1 MEYLGPYRLLNVVN
15 TGQTS
20 RLWQAYDD
28 SKREFLGIKTLLHQ
42 FRRDRTQV
50 SMLKWEFQVG
60 EKLDHELLIDIRR
73 YLSDRGVP
81 FLVMEWFSAPNL
93 KHLLNRGYDQYCAYL
108 PKIFPLMVKS
118 LDAFHEYGWVHRDI
132 KPDNFL
138 FQTDTGRMKLI
149 DFALARKSAH
159 GIARLFSG
167 KPKVQG
173 TGSYMSPEQI
183 RRQPLDEGSDI
194 YSLACTIYELLAGRP
209 PFTGNNMSD
218 LLQRH
223 LHSVPPSVSA
233 KNKNVTPEMSELL
246 QIMLAKDPKER
257 PSNCGELMKMLESIR
272 IFRRTPEMP
281 EKV

>member
-42 FRRDRTQV
+42 YRRDRTQV

-60 EKLDHELLIDIRR
+60 EKLDHERLIDIQR
-73 YLSDRGVP
+73 YMSDRGVP

-93 KHLLNRGYDQYCAYL
+93 KHLLNRGYDQYCYYL
-108 PKIFPLMVKS
+108 PKVLPMMVEA
-118 LDAFHEYGWVHRDI
+118 LGAFHEYGWIHRDI

-138 FQTDTGRMKLI
+138 FQTETEQLKLI
-149 DFALARKSAH
+149 DFALARKIK
-159 GIARLFSG
+159 GGFGRLFS
-167 KPKVQG
+167 PRSKVQG

-183 RRQPLDEGSDI
+183 RRKSLDVRSDI
-194 YSLACTIYELLAGRP
+194 YSLGCTIFELLAGKP
-209 PFTGNNMSD
+209 PFTGMNMSD

-223 LHSVPPSVSA
+223 LQSPAPSVSA
-233 KNKNVTPEMSELL
+233 KNKNVTPEMAELL
-246 QIMLAKDPKER
+246 QLMLAKNIEKRPK
-257 PSNCGELMKMLESIR
+257 NCQDLAKMLGSIR
-272 IFRRTPEMP
+272 IFRRTPKIP